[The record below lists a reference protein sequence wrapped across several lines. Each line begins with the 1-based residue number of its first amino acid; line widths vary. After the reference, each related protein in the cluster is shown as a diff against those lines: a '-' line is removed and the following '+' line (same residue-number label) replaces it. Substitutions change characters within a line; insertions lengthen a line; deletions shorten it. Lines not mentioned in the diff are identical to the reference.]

1 MELQNTHVKCKT
13 RTSWT
18 VYEEQKQKKCKLS
31 DKSKDQGRTGNKQVK
46 NNENNEM

>member
-1 MELQNTHVKCKT
+1 MELQNTHVKRKT

-31 DKSKDQGRTGNKQVK
+31 DKSKDRRRTGDKQVQS
-46 NNENNEM
+46 NENNEM